1 MGHLDIPIVQAL
13 NENARKSLRELSRD
27 FNVSISTISNR
38 VKKLEKQCIILEY
51 ILLINKEKLGYDL
64 IVVINIKIAHGKL
77 IDVQ

>member
-1 MGHLDIPIVQAL
+1 MGHLDITIMQVL
-13 NENARKSLRELSRD
+13 NENARKSLRELTRD

-64 IVVINIKIAHGKL
+64 TVVINIKIAHGKL
-77 IDVQ
+77 LDVQ

>member
-1 MGHLDIPIVQAL
+1 MGHLDITIVQAL
-13 NENARKSLRELSRD
+13 NENVRKSLRELSRD

-64 IVVINIKIAHGKL
+64 TVVINIKIAHGKL